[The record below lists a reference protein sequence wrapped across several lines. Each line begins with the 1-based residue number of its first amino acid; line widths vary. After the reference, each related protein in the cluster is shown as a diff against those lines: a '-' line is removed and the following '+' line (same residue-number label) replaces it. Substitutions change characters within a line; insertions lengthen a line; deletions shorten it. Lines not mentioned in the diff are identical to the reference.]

1 MEVYRITKSKEKIY
15 FFEFVDNIKNI
26 K

>member
-1 MEVYRITKSKEKIY
+1 MEVYSIAKSKEKTY